1 MLELS
6 NPQKYAQVERERRF
20 LVARLPFTPMPASP
34 CVDIID
40 TYLPSAQLRL
50 RLMQRPDGSPI
61 AYKLTQK
68 RHLPELPAYA
78 VLITNIYLSA
88 EDYALL
94 SGLPGATLRKRR
106 YPWVDNGVRFS
117 VDVFA
122 GALEGLVL
130 AEVEGASDAEVA
142 GVVLPSF
149 ASREV
154 TAEPVFRGGS
164 LARLTSEEFQRW
176 RASGYQEGRL

>member
-20 LVARLPFTPMPASP
+20 LVAQVPFTPMATMAYA
-34 CVDIID
+34 DIID
-40 TYLPSAQLRL
+40 TYLPSEQIRL
-50 RLMQRPDGSPI
+50 RLMQRSNDSLPV
-61 AYKLTQK
+61 YKITQK
-68 RHLPELPAYA
+68 RRLPTLPPYA
-78 VLITNIYLSA
+78 VMITTIYLTA
-88 EDYALL
+88 EDYTLFRR
-94 SGLPGATLRKRR
+94 LPGAVLHKRR
-106 YPWVDNGVRFS
+106 YPWVDNGMRFA

-154 TAEPVFRGGS
+154 SAEPVFRGGS

-176 RASGYQEGRL
+176 RASGYKEGRH